1 MIPQSEPAMRSRNRS
16 GQGTGRNFEGRFPDI
31 LLLAAAVISF
41 GTVAH
46 AQQGQGSVTTQ
57 LIDDLVT
64 ANRILAMEG
73 VLDGYGHVSARSDKD
88 PDRYYLSRSL
98 APDLVEGGDVMV
110 FDLDSK
116 PVDPH
121 GRTAYVEAFIHGEI
135 YRARPDVKAVIHTHS
150 PALIPF
156 GVTSV
161 PLRPIYTLGAFI
173 GEGVPVFDIRT
184 VATEPTDLLIR
195 NAALGRAL
203 SQALGNRGAALMRGH
218 GAVVVGPS
226 LQDAVGRSVY
236 LQINAALQLQAITL
250 GGPIQYLGADEARKL
265 ETIPNRYQRAWEMW
279 KRKAMGK

>member
-1 MIPQSEPAMRSRNRS
+1 MNSMIRGSCPI
-16 GQGTGRNFEGRFPDI
+16 GQCFLRKSLLGI
-31 LLLAAAVISF
+31 LLLAAAVIGF
-41 GTVAH
+41 GTASP
-46 AQQGQGSVTTQ
+46 AQQGQSSGTPQ
-57 LIDDLVT
+57 LLDDLVT
-64 ANRILAMEG
+64 ANRILATEG

-88 PDRYYLSRSL
+88 PNRYYLSRSL
-98 APDLVEGGDVMV
+98 APDLVEAGDIME

-116 PVDPH
+116 PADPQ
-121 GRTAYVEAFIHGEI
+121 GRTSYIEAFIHGEI

-161 PLRPIYTLGAFI
+161 PLRPIYTMGAFI
-173 GEGVPVFDIRT
+173 GEGVPIFDIRSVT
-184 VATEPTDLLIR
+184 SETTDLLIR

-203 SQALGNRGAALMRGH
+203 AQSLGNRGAALMRGH

-236 LQINAALQLQAITL
+236 LQINAALQLQAIMLGTL
-250 GGPIQYLGADEARKL
+250 GGPVQYLDADEARKL
-265 ETIPNRYQRAWEMW
+265 ETIPNRYLRAWEMW